1 LGGQITDQ
9 QISAAVARVGR
20 SANVELA
27 DTIEPGLVLRV
38 GAQCARWS
46 YRMRVADHQDRLRMP
61 LGNWPEIPVARAREL
76 VAKLRATFDPPAA
89 EETAALTIAKL
100 LARYDVRRLSQ
111 LRKRRVML
119 RAITVALA
127 PVSQREASE
136 LTRRDISEIV
146 DGMADRAP
154 IHANRVLAYLKAF
167 FGWAVGRGYLEANPA
182 IGIAKPTR
190 EVTRDRTPSVDETVE
205 IWVAAGKL
213 GYPFGQV
220 IRLLLLT
227 ASRRDEVG
235 AMRTDEISL
244 SADGDDGVW
253 TLPASRS
260 KNGRAIRMPLAPL
273 ARQVVAEALAKRTVG
288 GELVFSTTGETP
300 VSGWSR
306 AKSRIDKL
314 IRDDRRRRGAHTEMP
329 PWRFHDLRRAF
340 ATAACDVL
348 QIDPAVADR
357 CLNHVGASTTS
368 TVSRIYAR
376 NELFEQ
382 RRDAL
387 KRWADLIA
395 AATGETQVEPPRTDH
410 GDDHRRGGRSGSRVH
425 AGR

>member
-1 LGGQITDQ
+1 VGGQITDQ
-9 QISAAVARVGR
+9 RISAALARPDR
-20 SANVELA
+20 ASIELG
-27 DTIEPGLVLRV
+27 DTIEPGLLMRV
-38 GAQCARWS
+38 GPQGARWS
-46 YRMRVADHQDRLRMP
+46 YRMRVGDQSRLRIP
-61 LGNWPEIPVARAREL
+61 LGNWPDIPVARAREL
-76 VAKLRATFDPPAA
+76 VAKLKATFDPPAD
-89 EETAALTIAKL
+89 EEPAALTVAKL
-100 LARYDVRRLSQ
+100 LDRYDARRLSQ

-127 PVSQREASE
+127 PMRYREASE

-146 DGMADRAP
+146 DNMADRAP

-167 FGWAVGRGYLEANPA
+167 FGWAAGRGYLEANPA

-190 EVTRDRTPSVDETVE
+190 EVTRDRTPSVDEVVE
-205 IWVAAGKL
+205 IWDAAGDL

-220 IRLLLLT
+220 IRLLVLT

-235 AMRTDEISL
+235 AMRVAELDL
-244 SADGDDGVW
+244 PCDGDEGCW
-253 TLPASRS
+253 TLPEGRS

-273 ARQVVAEALAKRTVG
+273 ARRVVAEALASRTVDS
-288 GELVFSTTGETP
+288 EFLFSTTGKTP

-306 AKSRIDKL
+306 AKTRIDKL
-314 IRDDRRRRGAHTEMP
+314 IRKRRRRRGVLADMP
-329 PWRFHDLRRAF
+329 PWRFHDLRRTF

-368 TVSRIYAR
+368 TVSRIYGR
-376 NELFEQ
+376 NEMFQQ

-387 KRWADLIA
+387 VGWAELLTAAIGKSETSPDQA
-395 AATGETQVEPPRTDH
+395 AAEGSGV
-410 GDDHRRGGRSGSRVH
+410 DHRSVPSG
-425 AGR
+425 